1 VVVLHVANTKKILVV
16 DDEQTERLEMV
27 EELRAAGYEVLHA
40 ENYADAVALCDSN
53 PGISFLVA
61 DVALPDGNGCALATA
76 LRQRMPEIGVLF
88 VSGHVGSEAC
98 RYYGLEVSDLH
109 FLRKPF
115 PEGALRARV
124 DRVIE
129 SGDLFPELYVP
140 KTWSS
145 TGD

>member
-1 VVVLHVANTKKILVV
+1 MVASLRRDGHHVL
-16 DDEQTERLEMV
+16 E
-27 EELRAAGYEVLHA
+27 A
-40 ENYADAVALCDSN
+40 ETYNEAMAVADAAPDLAF
-53 PGISFLVA
+53 IVA

-76 LRQRMPEIGVLF
+76 IRQRLPGVGVLF

-98 RYYGLEVSDLH
+98 RYYGLEVTDLH

-115 PEGALRARV
+115 PPHQLVERV
-124 DRVIE
+124 NRVLA

-145 TGD
+145 SGD